1 MLLAVVPALAAGCG
15 GATKTTTTHST
26 TVHHS
31 TTAHKDT
38 PSGRY
43 HAGAHCRSNSP
54 AFAYAAQGFICV
66 NGRLRHKSHQTSPP
80 TVHHH
85 SHTTT
90 AAPQG
95 Y

>member
-1 MLLAVVPALAAGCG
+1 MLLAVLPAALAAGCG
-15 GATKTTTTHST
+15 GGTKTTTTHN
-26 TVHHS
+26 

-38 PSGRY
+38 PSAHSSKYR
-43 HAGAHCRSNSP
+43 AGEHCRSSSP
-54 AFAYAAQGFICV
+54 AFAYAAQGFTCV
-66 NGRLRHKSHQTSPP
+66 NGRLQHKSRQTSPP